1 MLSVSVNIVSF
12 FSIVF
17 SNSLFISANTDS
29 YFTPFLVR
37 YINAKMKTL
46 VDTISDEKQK
56 KYIEML
62 NNTITDCVIAT
73 TQTYVD
79 TLKKQGKFDKEAQE
93 QAFLMTFNAV
103 SDLLTEE
110 SKKYL
115 NEAIEDLDLYIKQ
128 KIESEVNINKTIVPD

>member
-1 MLSVSVNIVSF
+1 MSIELLSQIFEVCIIPLLGV
-12 FSIVF
+12 
-17 SNSLFISANTDS
+17 LT
-29 YFTPFLVR
+29 TFLVR
-37 YINAKMKTL
+37 YINTKMKTL
-46 VDTISDEKQK
+46 ADTTSDEKQK

-62 NNTITDCVIAT
+62 KNTITDCVIAT

-103 SDLLTEE
+103 SGLLTEE

-115 NEAIEDLDLYIKQ
+115 NEAIGDLDLYIKQ
-128 KIESEVNINKTIVPD
+128 KIESEVNINKTIIPD

>member
-1 MLSVSVNIVSF
+1 MELITQIFEVCIIPLLGV
-12 FSIVF
+12 
-17 SNSLFISANTDS
+17 LT
-29 YFTPFLVR
+29 TFLVR
-37 YINAKMKTL
+37 YINTKMKTL
-46 VDTISDEKQK
+46 ADTTSDEKQK

-103 SDLLTEE
+103 SSLLTEE

-128 KIESEVNINKTIVPD
+128 KIESEVNINKTIIPD

>member
-1 MLSVSVNIVSF
+1 MELITQIFEVCI
-12 FSIVF
+12 IP
-17 SNSLFISANTDS
+17 LLGILT
-29 YFTPFLVR
+29 TFLVR

-46 VDTISDEKQK
+46 VDTISYEKQK

-103 SDLLTEE
+103 SSLLTEE

-128 KIESEVNINKTIVPD
+128 KIESEVNINKTIIPD

>member
-1 MLSVSVNIVSF
+1 MELLSQIFEVCIIPLLGV
-12 FSIVF
+12 
-17 SNSLFISANTDS
+17 LT
-29 YFTPFLVR
+29 TFLVR

-103 SDLLTEE
+103 SGLLTEE

-128 KIESEVNINKTIVPD
+128 KIESEVNINKTIIPD

>member
-1 MLSVSVNIVSF
+1 MSMEL
-12 FSIVF
+12 
-17 SNSLFISANTDS
+17 ISQIFEICILPLLGVLT
-29 YFTPFLVR
+29 TFLVK

-46 VDTISDEKQK
+46 ADATNDEKQK

-73 TQTYVD
+73 TQTYVE

-103 SDLLTEE
+103 SGLLTKE

-128 KIESEVNINKTIVPD
+128 KIESEVNINKTTPSN

>member
-1 MLSVSVNIVSF
+1 MELITQIFEVCIIPLLGV
-12 FSIVF
+12 
-17 SNSLFISANTDS
+17 LT
-29 YFTPFLVR
+29 TFLVR
-37 YINAKMKTL
+37 YINAKMKIL
-46 VDTISDEKQK
+46 ADTTNDEKQK

-103 SDLLTEE
+103 SSLLTEE

-128 KIESEVNINKTIVPD
+128 KIESEVNINKTIIPD

>member
-1 MLSVSVNIVSF
+1 MDMELITQIFEVCIIPLLGV
-12 FSIVF
+12 
-17 SNSLFISANTDS
+17 LT
-29 YFTPFLVR
+29 TFLVR
-37 YINAKMKTL
+37 YINAKMKSL
-46 VDTISDEKQK
+46 VDTTNDEKQK

-128 KIESEVNINKTIVPD
+128 KIESEVNINKTIIPD

>member
-1 MLSVSVNIVSF
+1 MELITQIFEVCIIPLLGV
-12 FSIVF
+12 
-17 SNSLFISANTDS
+17 LT
-29 YFTPFLVR
+29 TFLVR

-46 VDTISDEKQK
+46 VDTISDEIQK

-128 KIESEVNINKTIVPD
+128 KIESEVNINKTIIPD

>member
-1 MLSVSVNIVSF
+1 MSMEL
-12 FSIVF
+12 
-17 SNSLFISANTDS
+17 ISQIFEICILPLLGVLT
-29 YFTPFLVR
+29 TFLVK

-46 VDTISDEKQK
+46 ADATKDEKQK

-73 TQTYVD
+73 TQTYVE

-103 SDLLTEE
+103 SGLLTKE

-128 KIESEVNINKTIVPD
+128 KIESEVNINKTTPSD

>member
-1 MLSVSVNIVSF
+1 MNMELLSQIFEVCIIPLLGV
-12 FSIVF
+12 
-17 SNSLFISANTDS
+17 LT
-29 YFTPFLVR
+29 TFLVR

>member
-1 MLSVSVNIVSF
+1 MELITQIFEVCIIPLLGV
-12 FSIVF
+12 
-17 SNSLFISANTDS
+17 LT
-29 YFTPFLVR
+29 TFLVR
-37 YINAKMKTL
+37 YINAKMKAL
-46 VDTISDEKQK
+46 ADTTNDEKQK

-103 SDLLTEE
+103 SSLLTEE

>member
-1 MLSVSVNIVSF
+1 MDMELITQIFEVCIIPLLGV
-12 FSIVF
+12 
-17 SNSLFISANTDS
+17 LT
-29 YFTPFLVR
+29 TFLVR
-37 YINAKMKTL
+37 YINTKMKSL
-46 VDTISDEKQK
+46 ADTTNDEKQK

-103 SDLLTEE
+103 SSLLTEE

-128 KIESEVNINKTIVPD
+128 KIESEVNINKTIIPD

>member
-1 MLSVSVNIVSF
+1 MELITQIFEVCI
-12 FSIVF
+12 IP
-17 SNSLFISANTDS
+17 LLGILT
-29 YFTPFLVR
+29 TFLVR

-46 VDTISDEKQK
+46 ADTANDEKQK

-103 SDLLTEE
+103 SGLLTEE

-128 KIESEVNINKTIVPD
+128 KIESEVNINKTIIPD

>member
-1 MLSVSVNIVSF
+1 MELITQIFEVCIIPLLGV
-12 FSIVF
+12 
-17 SNSLFISANTDS
+17 LT
-29 YFTPFLVR
+29 TFLVR
-37 YINAKMKTL
+37 YINAKMKAL
-46 VDTISDEKQK
+46 ADTTNDEKQK

-103 SDLLTEE
+103 SSLLTEE

-115 NEAIEDLDLYIKQ
+115 NEAIGDLDLYIKQ
-128 KIESEVNINKTIVPD
+128 KIESEVNINKTIIPD

>member
-1 MLSVSVNIVSF
+1 MELITQIFEVCIIPLLGV
-12 FSIVF
+12 
-17 SNSLFISANTDS
+17 LT
-29 YFTPFLVR
+29 TFLVR

-103 SDLLTEE
+103 SGLLTEE

-128 KIESEVNINKTIVPD
+128 KIESEVNINKTIIPD

>member
-1 MLSVSVNIVSF
+1 MNMELLSQIFEVCIIPLLGV
-12 FSIVF
+12 
-17 SNSLFISANTDS
+17 LT
-29 YFTPFLVR
+29 TFLVR

-46 VDTISDEKQK
+46 VNTISDEKQK

-128 KIESEVNINKTIVPD
+128 KIESEVNINKTIIPD

>member
-1 MLSVSVNIVSF
+1 MSIELLSQIFEVCIIPLLGV
-12 FSIVF
+12 
-17 SNSLFISANTDS
+17 LT
-29 YFTPFLVR
+29 TFLVR
-37 YINAKMKTL
+37 YINTKMKTL
-46 VDTISDEKQK
+46 ADTTSDEKQK

-103 SDLLTEE
+103 SSLLTEE

-128 KIESEVNINKTIVPD
+128 KIESEVNINKTIIPD

>member
-1 MLSVSVNIVSF
+1 MSMEL
-12 FSIVF
+12 
-17 SNSLFISANTDS
+17 ISQIFEICILPLLGVLT
-29 YFTPFLVR
+29 TFLVK

-46 VDTISDEKQK
+46 ADATNDEKQK

-73 TQTYVD
+73 TQTYVE

-103 SDLLTEE
+103 SGLLTKE

-128 KIESEVNINKTIVPD
+128 KIESEVSINKTTPSD

>member
-1 MLSVSVNIVSF
+1 MNMELITQIFEVCIIPLLGV
-12 FSIVF
+12 
-17 SNSLFISANTDS
+17 LT
-29 YFTPFLVR
+29 TFLVR
-37 YINAKMKTL
+37 YINAKMKAL
-46 VDTISDEKQK
+46 ADTTNDEKQK

-103 SDLLTEE
+103 SGLLTEE

-128 KIESEVNINKTIVPD
+128 KIESEVNINKTIIPD

>member
-1 MLSVSVNIVSF
+1 MTIELLSQIFEVCIIPLLGV
-12 FSIVF
+12 
-17 SNSLFISANTDS
+17 LT
-29 YFTPFLVR
+29 TFLVR
-37 YINAKMKTL
+37 YINTKMKTL
-46 VDTISDEKQK
+46 AETTNDEKQK

-103 SDLLTEE
+103 SGLLTEE

-128 KIESEVNINKTIVPD
+128 KIESEVNINKTIIPN

>member
-1 MLSVSVNIVSF
+1 MTIELLSQIFEVCIIPLLGV
-12 FSIVF
+12 
-17 SNSLFISANTDS
+17 LT
-29 YFTPFLVR
+29 TFLVR
-37 YINAKMKTL
+37 YINAKMKAL
-46 VDTISDEKQK
+46 ADTTNDEKQK

-73 TQTYVD
+73 TQTYVE

-93 QAFLMTFNAV
+93 KAFLMTFNAV
-103 SDLLTEE
+103 SGLLTEE

-128 KIESEVNINKTIVPD
+128 KIESEVNINKTIISD

>member
-1 MLSVSVNIVSF
+1 MDMELITQIFEVCIIPLLGV
-12 FSIVF
+12 
-17 SNSLFISANTDS
+17 LT
-29 YFTPFLVR
+29 TFLVR
-37 YINAKMKTL
+37 YINIKMKTL
-46 VDTISDEKQK
+46 ADTTNDEKQK

-103 SDLLTEE
+103 SSLLTEE

-128 KIESEVNINKTIVPD
+128 KIESEVNINKTIIPD

>member
-1 MLSVSVNIVSF
+1 MTIELLSQIFEVCIIPLLGV
-12 FSIVF
+12 
-17 SNSLFISANTDS
+17 LT
-29 YFTPFLVR
+29 TFLVR
-37 YINAKMKTL
+37 YINTKMKTL
-46 VDTISDEKQK
+46 ADTTNDEKQK

-103 SDLLTEE
+103 SGLLTEE

-128 KIESEVNINKTIVPD
+128 KIESEVNINKTIIPD

>member
-1 MLSVSVNIVSF
+1 MELITQIFEVCIIPLLGV
-12 FSIVF
+12 
-17 SNSLFISANTDS
+17 LT
-29 YFTPFLVR
+29 TFLVR